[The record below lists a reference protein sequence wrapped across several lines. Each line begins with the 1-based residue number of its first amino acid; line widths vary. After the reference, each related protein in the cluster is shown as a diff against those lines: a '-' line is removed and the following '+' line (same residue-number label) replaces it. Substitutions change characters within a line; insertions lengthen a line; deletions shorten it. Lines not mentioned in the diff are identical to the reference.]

1 MGLKTVVVRLKRR
14 VKYGSSLVH
23 YATCSPVWNNKH
35 SFINMKCLFNNPA
48 SSVVFT
54 YVFVLASELEAK
66 LTLSLILMYS
76 DCNTLFLCLWLM
88 LSVNYLQIQWY
99 CGSSRRTLETRLETW
114 DWTFFFNVRIM
125 IKMLS
130 YSATERQMLMI
141 AVRKSSPNWWL
152 GD

>member
-1 MGLKTVVVRLKRR
+1 M
-14 VKYGSSLVH
+14 VH
-23 YATCSPVWNNKH
+23 YTTRSPVWNKH

-54 YVFVLASELEAK
+54 DIFVLASELEAE

-76 DCNTLFLCLWLM
+76 DCNTLFFCLWLM

-99 CGSSRRTLETRLETW
+99 CGSSRRTLETRLETR

-125 IKMLS
+125 IKNALLFS
-130 YSATERQMLMI
+130 Y
-141 AVRKSSPNWWL
+141 RKADANDGGKEVFTQLVTRWL
-152 GD
+152 ECLCDGNTQ